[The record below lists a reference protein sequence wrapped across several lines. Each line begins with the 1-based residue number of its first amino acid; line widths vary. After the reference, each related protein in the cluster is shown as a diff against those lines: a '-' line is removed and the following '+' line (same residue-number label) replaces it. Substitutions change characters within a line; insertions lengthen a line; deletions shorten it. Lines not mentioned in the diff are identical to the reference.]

1 MPPRFVT
8 LVCTAAM
15 LATALAGCSQQ
26 PPANQ
31 TATSPT
37 ASATDPSSPAQSS
50 DNSTPAGNPQASASP
65 VIRPA
70 GLTASIPQPDAAS
83 NPAVSEDSPAAPAD
97 TPQFPDDEATQSL
110 AEIRRLRIAPVPA
123 EIDAARKARR
133 ERNQSI
139 IDLAT
144 RAIRGTMNDTTR
156 AQQFQAAVNQLLE
169 ARFQLALTGSD
180 EDIDA
185 LYSDVQALS
194 DRDPESAA
202 AAEGVY
208 TIARFAHTKAG
219 LSGKSQPIW
228 FETLSRWARE
238 FADRFPKDQKRA
250 TSLLFGAARSCEL
263 HALSA
268 TDPNLNTRLLT
279 ESQLCCTTL
288 AEKFPSSD
296 QGQQAT
302 AALRRL
308 ALPGQVLTQFSGPTS
323 DGGYLS
329 AEDFPGKPTLIFFW
343 DSESEEFRETLLPAL
358 TRIRQQL
365 PPERLRII
373 GVALDEDETALNS
386 FLEQHPVPGQQIF
399 FTQPAQRAWNS
410 PLVRFWGLAAAP
422 SVWVLNSDAK
432 VLSTNVTTEQ
442 LVPTLQ
448 KALRQSAEPATQP

>member
-1 MPPRFVT
+1 MLPRLLT
-8 LVCTAAM
+8 LVCPAAV
-15 LATALAGCSQQ
+15 LVVSLAGCSQQ
-26 PPANQ
+26 SPPSQ
-31 TATSPT
+31 
-37 ASATDPSSPAQSS
+37 SA
-50 DNSTPAGNPQASASP
+50 DNSTTNGAATSGQSPNPAANSQASASP
-65 VIRPA
+65 IIRPA
-70 GLTASIPQPDAAS
+70 GLTASIPQPDAAT
-83 NPAVSEDSPAAPAD
+83 NPATTPGNEDSQAATTN

-110 AEIRRLRIAPVPA
+110 TEIRKLRIAPVPA
-123 EIDAARKARR
+123 ELEAARKARR
-133 ERNQSI
+133 ERNLSI

-144 RAIRGTMNDTTR
+144 RAIRGTMNDSAR
-156 AQQFQAAVNQLLE
+156 DPQFQAAVNQLLE
-169 ARFQLALTGSD
+169 ARFQLALTGSE

-185 LYSDVQALS
+185 LYGDVQALS
-194 DRDPESAA
+194 DRDPESPA

-263 HALSA
+263 HSVASSDPTLS
-268 TDPNLNTRLLT
+268 TRLLT
-279 ESQLCCTTL
+279 ESQLCYTAL

-323 DGGYLS
+323 DGGFIS
-329 AEDFPGKPTLIFFW
+329 SEDFPGKPTLIFFW
-343 DSESEEFRETLLPAL
+343 DSESEEFQQDLLPAL
-358 TRIRQQL
+358 ARIRQQL

-386 FLEQHPVPGQQIF
+386 FLEQHDVPGQQIF
-399 FTQPAQRAWNS
+399 FPQSAQRSWNS
-410 PLVRFWGLAAAP
+410 PLVRFWGLASAP
-422 SVWVLNSDAK
+422 SVWVLNADAK
-432 VLSTNVTTEQ
+432 VLSTDVSAEQ

-448 KALRQSAEPATQP
+448 KALKNQTP